1 MDNNECKFIGRITKD
16 LEIKTSASGT
26 TFLPFDIAVQRE
38 FKNSNDEYETDFISC
53 IAFNKTAEFLNNYA
67 KKGYLIGVK
76 GELRNNNFERQDG
89 TINYGMRLNVTKV
102 NSQILFLNKEKS
114 TKSADQ
120 EGNVQSGQRSKT
132 NQSPNQSSGSNPFS
146 NANGPIDISDDD
158 LPF

>member
-1 MDNNECKFIGRITKD
+1 MDNNDCKFIGRITKD

-76 GELRNNNFERQDG
+76 GEMRNNNFERQDG
-89 TINYGMRLNVTKV
+89 TINYGMKLNVTKV
-102 NSQILFLNKEKS
+102 NSQILFLNKEQS
-114 TKSADQ
+114 SNSASQ
-120 EGNVQSGQRSKT
+120 EGNTQRGQNTTT
-132 NQSPNQSSGSNPFS
+132 NQNISQTNNNPFT
-146 NANGPIDISDDD
+146 NANGPIEINDDD